1 MQECPGRLNKQDF
14 EVWDGGI
21 STRVWSIG
29 APLLPKRCPLLG
41 KYEGHIV
48 DPTYTAKSFAAIPA
62 LVMSG
67 RIPKG
72 SRVVFIHTGGLGAV
86 FAYQEDIRSAL
97 TDV

>member
-1 MQECPGRLNKQDF
+1 M
-14 EVWDGGI
+14 
-21 STRVWSIG
+21 S
-29 APLLPKRCPLLG
+29 LLG

-97 TDV
+97 TDVWRQNVVLNWSQNAKCNMTFV